1 MLFDSSFWRDAA
13 TRAARSFAQTLA
25 AALGGNALNVWSA
38 GWHQSL
44 GLAAGSALLALLM
57 AVDRATVSLSS
68 ATPTVEPS
76 APAAFVTPD
85 AGRHRATTSTVTAC
99 GDSLR

>member
-1 MLFDSSFWRDAA
+1 MLFTSGFWRDAA
-13 TRAARSFAQTLA
+13 TRAIRSFAQTLA

-57 AVDRATVSLSS
+57 AVDRST
-68 ATPTVEPS
+68 ATPTVEVVSVETPTAS
-76 APAAFVTPD
+76 LAPLV
-85 AGRHRATTSTVTAC
+85 ATC
-99 GDSLR
+99 GDAANSGFNTPRIR

>member
-1 MLFDSSFWRDAA
+1 MLFTSAFWRDAA
-13 TRAARSFAQTLA
+13 TRAVRSFAQTLT

-57 AVDRATVSLSS
+57 AVDRSTAHLAVGAAHAEPAVTEPEVTV
-68 ATPTVEPS
+68 
-76 APAAFVTPD
+76 APLVT
-85 AGRHRATTSTVTAC
+85 TC

>member
-1 MLFDSSFWRDAA
+1 MIFNSMFWRDAA
-13 TRAARSFAQTLA
+13 TRAIRSFAQTLA
-25 AALGGNALNVWSA
+25 AALGGSALNVWNA

-57 AVDRATVSLSS
+57 AVDRSTV
-68 ATPTVEPS
+68 APTVEVVPVS
-76 APAAFVTPD
+76 APVTVPAALAPLVT
-85 AGRHRATTSTVTAC
+85 TC

>member
-1 MLFDSSFWRDAA
+1 MLFTAGWFRDAL

-25 AALGGNALNVWSA
+25 AALGGSALNVWSA

-44 GLAAGSALLALLM
+44 GLAAGSALLAVLM
-57 AVDRATVSLSS
+57 AVDRATVSV
-68 ATPTVEPS
+68 AAPTAV
-76 APAAFVTPD
+76 APAFVGPTP
-85 AGRHRATTSTVTAC
+85 TSTVTAC

>member
-1 MLFDSSFWRDAA
+1 MLFDSTFWRDAV

-57 AVDRATVSLSS
+57 AVDRATVGVASTSTVQ
-68 ATPTVEPS
+68 AT
-76 APAAFVTPD
+76 APAAFVTPEP
-85 AGRHRATTSTVTAC
+85 GRHRAVTAPVTAC